1 MQLSKLT
8 FSLASLVLMF
18 ALVFATTP
26 AMADTGGP
34 EVTFV
39 DDEFPDDATRGT
51 LTVKVTF
58 DPAVLVGDDLTAT
71 DNPAGIGP
79 DDLQYRLKNGAGG
92 WITDSANFG
101 SVDRT
106 TTTNTGVTDSG
117 FTFTVDLDTAT
128 PTFLTNPTTSAAYT
142 LDDARAIFVRVP
154 ENAVSTAD
162 AFDGTAD
169 LGNVASALKEYK
181 LPPIHTDAFAK
192 LEAEED
198 EDELATYDLTITFV
212 DDAGDKVTGALDP
225 VLTVDD
231 LQVMPAGSVVFEDFA
246 TPSADENIVY
256 TVTVILRAGVDTA
269 MISVDSGF
277 AAAAEMD
284 GSVTV
289 STLSTLATPMKPTF
303 TVNAGR
309 TVSLNWDDVTGAGS
323 YTVTQMQAGAAD
335 VPYPATGAS
344 PITASEFT
352 TPILAVGTYTFT
364 VKAMSD
370 SAVDSAASPASDDVV
385 VAGTAPT
392 VTVSEVSDSLNVTN
406 KEFKVDFAFE
416 MAGMGEAPVPVLASE
431 EGRDEFKAE
440 YIKVTTDAAGMT
452 DARIPAP
459 MVVALRGDGNFR
471 ATIDYTGATLPLYVS
486 LIEADSTATPPVMG
500 VDVSAI
506 MYGTDTTATSLMVD
520 ADNVAPMFAA
530 STATRSIAENVAI
543 AADVNV
549 GTPITATDTDGT
561 VEGYS
566 LSGADAASFT
576 IDSMGQLMT
585 AAALMPGTYTVMVTA
600 TDDDGA
606 ASDEVTVTIT
616 VTDVAG
622 YPLTQEDPT
631 VTITIDMLDTTAR
644 TFTVEVTS
652 TPGAMSDGSAPAAQP
667 VTHSDL
673 EVKDAGDMVVM
684 TTVVEEGTAT
694 NPTTN
699 VSRYVAELKY
709 GIASNAPDSVG
720 LVSTFATANT
730 VAPATFVA
738 PNNDPT
744 FPATTVTTLTVA
756 ENQPIGTLVGTFTAD
771 DDDTLTYSLSGADA
785 ASFTID
791 SGTGQLKTA
800 VMFDYEAVPVK
811 RSYSVTVTA
820 SDNKGGMDA
829 SIAVTINVTDVAD
842 TVVPPTVAISL
853 VSHDEAMKTFQV
865 RFAFAAATVAPTVGT
880 AGPVPTDFM
889 ASAISVMKAGATAG
903 TMVAASI
910 PEDLLVTK
918 LRTGEWV
925 ATIDYSLDTDGLPL
939 YVSLTDP
946 STVSM
951 INGMAADG
959 TPTPA
964 LTVEATPVNAAPV
977 FTDGTSATRSVAEN
991 TAAGTAIGTPVAATD
1006 ADTGDTLTFTLG
1018 GTDAASFAIVATSG
1032 QLQTSAALDYETKNS
1047 YSVSVMVSDGNGGMA
1062 SIPVTI
1068 NVTNDTADD
1077 NNAPMFAA
1085 ETATRSVAE
1094 NTAAGM
1100 AIGDPVAATDADTGD
1115 TLTFTLGGTDAAS
1128 FAIVATSG
1136 QLQTSA
1142 ALDYETK
1149 NSYSV
1154 SVMVSDG
1161 NGGTDSIAVTIS
1173 VTDVVEDDEPA
1184 DETDPVVA
1192 IVPVVGDKIAA
1203 FDVTFTV
1210 TEANL
1215 ATTDGV
1221 KVAITPADAVTDAAP
1236 AAMAPTSG
1244 NAYTVTV
1251 TPTAPTA
1258 ANPTITGVPITITVT
1273 ATDAAGNSG
1282 MNSIA
1287 VQLGNRAYT
1296 PPAPADTTDPTV
1308 AVTPIAGAQSAAF
1321 DVMITATDE
1330 TSTLTA
1336 ASISVAVT
1344 STNTGTATYTVGDVT
1359 AGTAANT
1366 YTVTI
1371 TPTAATT
1378 ATITEET
1385 LNISVTATDA
1395 AGNDAT
1401 QAIAV
1406 TLAARMAT
1414 STTPTTGDVTIASKG
1429 YAVLV
1434 NPGATAAQHG
1444 IQSSVDTIEYDLPN
1458 LYEFF
1463 RDSGTIVLNGS
1474 SGTAFGA
1481 VRMTEIMWGEDAAL
1495 VANSSMS
1502 QWIEI
1507 QNTTAAAITVNFGA
1521 AGGWSLTF
1529 KRAEYDNSTADA
1541 VDRISNLGN
1550 PGRWNV
1556 PGQSG
1561 RSVAS
1566 GNDAQVELVSMV
1578 RKHTDARSHRSD
1590 GWEAAIR
1597 PSLNIAGARIANPGA
1612 AKAVVIVSGSSP
1624 TIDRG
1629 TVYIS
1634 EIGNLGD
1641 GEDWIEL
1648 YNASDSAQNIKNW
1661 IISVVEAD
1669 RVAAA
1674 ARTSDGPLTKGNQEG
1689 NGIDREVVQF
1699 GRATYEDALKI
1710 PAKSYLLVTAKDP
1723 ADSDSPLAVGIN
1735 LQNTRVNRDP
1745 KDNQTTGQ
1753 THLYYV
1759 ASGLKIPNEAALV
1772 ILRNHHEKEGV
1783 SSHFRDIVNIGDY
1796 VGQSG
1801 VDVNIAGKWNTEVW
1815 PLQSTR
1821 KPGDRENVGAGAN
1834 AVIQR
1839 DRGTDR
1845 HWAHKDLWSDSP
1857 FTGLGYDRDVPKSA
1871 TTEGTPGY
1879 ANGGGI
1885 DKIAG
1890 LSDGDITISEIMYAN
1905 GNGRVPQWVELYNSS
1920 MTRSV
1925 NLNGWDLEINNVD
1938 SEDIMSNEYINRR
1951 ITLGDVKVLP
1961 NQTVLIVSTSGRN
1974 TSRAIFPDHRI
1985 FDLSASD
1992 AFGRENRLDPILS
2005 STGFNVALYDKDDKP
2020 VDEAGNIDNNRRTN
2034 DAPAWALP
2042 NAETA
2047 DGRTSIIRRYK
2058 GGEAGDGTMEDAWI
2072 LASETNLAYLNVGDL
2087 YYGRSTD
2094 ISTPGFRGGGPLPVS
2109 LSKFRPERLDDG
2121 SIVVRWVTESELD
2134 NAGFNI
2140 LRSDTSDGEFT
2151 KLNEQLIAGNGTTSE
2166 RNSYEWTDTSAKPNV
2181 VYYYQIQDVSLDG
2194 DVATLR
2200 TTRLKGH
2207 ISAAGKLTT
2216 TWGDLKLQD

>member
-26 AMADTGGP
+26 AMAATGGP
-34 EVTFV
+34 TVTFV
-39 DDEFPDDATRGT
+39 DDEFPDDATRGS
-51 LTVKVTF
+51 LKVKVTF

-71 DNPAGIGP
+71 DNVDGIGP
-79 DDLQYRLKNGAGG
+79 DDLQYRLKNGAGDF
-92 WITDSANFG
+92 ITASADFDSVA
-101 SVDRT
+101 RT
-106 TTTNTGVTDSG
+106 TTTNTGDTDDG
-117 FTFTVDLDTAT
+117 FTFTVDITNATAT
-128 PTFLTNPTTSAAYT
+128 TGAIT
-142 LDDARAIFVRVP
+142 DARSIVVQVP
-154 ENAVSTAD
+154 AD
-162 AFDGTAD
+162 
-169 LGNVASALKEYK
+169 VASAADPLGGAGLGNQAASKSYA
-181 LPPIHTDAFAK
+181 LPSIHADAFAK
-192 LEAEED
+192 LEAAED
-198 EDELATYDLTITFV
+198 GDATATYDLTITFV
-212 DDAGDKVTGALDP
+212 DDAGTKLTAAGTLGTTP
-225 VLTVDD
+225 LTVDD
-231 LQVMPAGSVVFEDFA
+231 LQVMPKGGVVFGDFA
-246 TPSADENIVY
+246 TPASPDPDENIVY
-256 TVTVILRAGVDTA
+256 TVTVILRGGVNTA
-269 MISVDSGF
+269 TISVDSGF

-284 GSVTV
+284 GSVEV
-289 STLSTLATPMKPTF
+289 SVLSTLATPMKPTF
-303 TVNAGR
+303 TVNADR

-323 YTVTQMQAGAAD
+323 YMVTQAGTAAAT
-335 VPYPATGAS
+335 YPATGAS

-352 TPILAVGTYTFT
+352 TPALAVGTYTFT

-385 VAGTAPT
+385 VAGTPPT
-392 VTVSEVSDSLNVTN
+392 VTVSLVSGSLDVTD
-406 KEFKVDFAFE
+406 KEFLVDFEFVA
-416 MAGMGEAPVPVLASE
+416 MPGEAAVPDGLMA
-431 EGRDEFKAE
+431 D

-452 DARIPAP
+452 DARIPDP
-459 MVVALRGDGNFR
+459 MVEPLRGAGNFR

-486 LIEADSTATPPVMG
+486 LIEADSMATPPVMG

-506 MYGTDTTATSLMVD
+506 TYGTDATATSLMVD
-520 ADNVAPMFAA
+520 APNV
-530 STATRSIAENVAI
+530 
-543 AADVNV
+543 
-549 GTPITATDTDGT
+549 
-561 VEGYS
+561 
-566 LSGADAASFT
+566 
-576 IDSMGQLMT
+576 
-585 AAALMPGTYTVMVTA
+585 
-600 TDDDGA
+600 
-606 ASDEVTVTIT
+606 
-616 VTDVAG
+616 
-622 YPLTQEDPT
+622 
-631 VTITIDMLDTTAR
+631 
-644 TFTVEVTS
+644 
-652 TPGAMSDGSAPAAQP
+652 
-667 VTHSDL
+667 
-673 EVKDAGDMVVM
+673 
-684 TTVVEEGTAT
+684 
-694 NPTTN
+694 
-699 VSRYVAELKY
+699 
-709 GIASNAPDSVG
+709 
-720 LVSTFATANT
+720 
-730 VAPATFVA
+730 
-738 PNNDPT
+738 DPT
-744 FPATTVTTLTVA
+744 FPATTPTMLTVA
-756 ENQPIGTLVGTFTAD
+756 EEQPVGTNVGAAFTAND
-771 DDDTLTYSLSGADA
+771 TDTLTYSLSGTDA

-791 SGTGQLKTA
+791 GMGQLKTA
-800 VMFDYEAVPVK
+800 VVFNYEAVPAK
-811 RSYSVTVTA
+811 TSYSVTVTA
-820 SDNKGGMDA
+820 SDGKGGTDA
-829 SIAVTINVTDVAD
+829 SIDVTINVTDVAD
-842 TVVPPTVAISL
+842 TVVPPTVTISL

-959 TPTPA
+959 ATTPALTVEATPVNADPTFPATTVTTLTVAENAAVGTAVGAALTANDTDPLTYSLSGTDAAAFTIGLTTGQLMTAVALDYETKMSYSVTVTASDGKGGMDASIDVTINVTDVADTVVPPTVTISLVSHDEAMKTFQVRFAFAAATVAPTVGTAGPVPTDFMASAISVMKAGATAGTMVAASIPEDLLVTKLRTGEWVATIDYSLDTDGLPLHVSLTDPSTVSMINGMAADGTPTPA

-977 FTDGTSATRSVAEN
+977 FTDGTSATRTVVEN
-991 TAAGTAIGTPVAATD
+991 TAAGTAIGTPVAAMD

-1192 IVPVVGDKIAA
+1192 IVPVVGDKTAA

-1221 KVAITPADAVTDAAP
+1221 KVAITPADAVTDATP

-1251 TPTAPTA
+1251 TPIAPTTD
-1258 ANPTITGVPITITVT
+1258 NRDITGVPITITVT

-1282 MNSIA
+1282 MASIA

-1401 QAIAV
+1401 QSIAV
-1406 TLAARMAT
+1406 TLAERPAT

-1648 YNASDSAQNIKNW
+1648 YNASDSAANIKNW

-1857 FTGLGYDRDVPKSA
+1857 FTGLGYDRDVSKNA
-1871 TTEGTPGY
+1871 MTEGTPGY

-2034 DAPAWALP
+2034 DDPAWALP

-2151 KLNEQLIAGNGTTSE
+2151 KLNEQLIAGHGTTSE

>member
-8 FSLASLVLMF
+8 FSLASLVLIS

-26 AMADTGGP
+26 VMAADDGP
-34 EVTFV
+34 EVTLGAALTGSTDRMALEIEVTFSPAVVVDEVAAADLKYTLLDGAGAPLNTTHTNADADSVGRTDTTATGTTDTKFTFV
-39 DDEFPDDATRGT
+39 LPNFSDASSFGAARSVVLKVPADGANALNDLKASDPLLGNKASASVTYTLPPVHDAEVSFTDPEPVRGMPGQF
-51 LTVKVTF
+51 TVTVTF
-58 DPAVLVGDDLTAT
+58 DSG
-71 DNPAGIGP
+71 
-79 DDLQYRLKNGAGG
+79 Q
-92 WITDSANFG
+92 
-101 SVDRT
+101 
-106 TTTNTGVTDSG
+106 TTNAL
-117 FTFTVDLDTAT
+117 DL
-128 PTFLTNPTTSAAYT
+128 SAAALT
-142 LDDARAIFVRVP
+142 GSD
-154 ENAVSTAD
+154 
-162 AFDGTAD
+162 FDVGP
-169 LGNVASALKEYK
+169 NKN
-181 LPPIHTDAFAK
+181 
-192 LEAEED
+192 EA
-198 EDELATYDLTITFV
+198 
-212 DDAGDKVTGALDP
+212 
-225 VLTVDD
+225 
-231 LQVMPAGSVVFEDFA
+231 
-246 TPSADENIVY
+246 
-256 TVTVILRAGVDTA
+256 TVTVGTEDSSTTGKLSYPLTIELARNVNTA
-269 MISVDSGF
+269 TISVDSGF
-277 AAAAEMD
+277 APAADMN

-289 STLSTLATPMKPTF
+289 STLSILDAPMKPTF
-303 TVNAGR
+303 SVSGR
-309 TVSLNWDDVTGAGS
+309 TVSLNWDDVDDADS
-323 YTVTQMQAGAAD
+323 YTVTQAGTAAAT
-335 VPYPATGAS
+335 YPATGDS

-352 TPILAVGTYTFT
+352 TPKLAVGAYTFT

-370 SAVDSAASPASDDVV
+370 SAVDSAASPASDSVV

-392 VTVSEVSDSLNVTN
+392 VTVSLVSGSLDVTD
-406 KEFKVDFAFE
+406 KEFLVDFAFVI
-416 MAGMGEAPVPVLASE
+416 AGMGEAPVPGSGELM
-431 EGRDEFKAE
+431 AE

-459 MVVALRGDGNFR
+459 MVEDLRGAGNFR
-471 ATIDYTGATLPLYVS
+471 ATIDYTGAPLPLYVS

-500 VDVSAI
+500 VDVSMI
-506 MYGTDTTATSLMVD
+506 TYGTDAAATSLMVD
-520 ADNVAPMFAA
+520 APNAA
-530 STATRSIAENVAI
+530 
-543 AADVNV
+543 
-549 GTPITATDTDGT
+549 
-561 VEGYS
+561 
-566 LSGADAASFT
+566 
-576 IDSMGQLMT
+576 
-585 AAALMPGTYTVMVTA
+585 
-600 TDDDGA
+600 
-606 ASDEVTVTIT
+606 
-616 VTDVAG
+616 
-622 YPLTQEDPT
+622 
-631 VTITIDMLDTTAR
+631 
-644 TFTVEVTS
+644 
-652 TPGAMSDGSAPAAQP
+652 
-667 VTHSDL
+667 
-673 EVKDAGDMVVM
+673 
-684 TTVVEEGTAT
+684 
-694 NPTTN
+694 
-699 VSRYVAELKY
+699 
-709 GIASNAPDSVG
+709 
-720 LVSTFATANT
+720 
-730 VAPATFVA
+730 
-738 PNNDPT
+738 PT

-756 ENQPIGTLVGTFTAD
+756 ENTAVGMNIGAAITATD
-771 DDDTLTYSLSGADA
+771 PGDTLTYTLGGVDA
-785 ASFTID
+785 ASFAIVAT
-791 SGTGQLKTA
+791 SGQLQTKAALEADGATAKT
-800 VMFDYEAVPVK
+800 
-811 RSYSVTVTA
+811 SYMVTVTA
-820 SDNKGGMDA
+820 SDSGTPALTA
-829 SIAVTINVTDVAD
+829 SIDVTITVTDVAD
-842 TVVPPTVAISL
+842 TVVPPTVTISL

-865 RFAFAAATVAPTVGT
+865 RFAFAAATVDPMVGT
-880 AGPVPTDFM
+880 AGPVPTALM

-903 TMVAASI
+903 TMVDAAI
-910 PEDLLVTK
+910 PDPTVTA

-925 ATIDYSLDTDGLPL
+925 ATVDYSLDTDGLPL

-959 TPTPA
+959 ATTPA
-964 LTVEATPVNAAPV
+964 LTVEATPVNAAPE
-977 FTDGTSATRSVAEN
+977 FTDGTSATRTVSEN

-1006 ADTGDTLTFTLG
+1006 ADPGDTLTFTLG

-1296 PPAPADTTDPTV
+1296 PPADPDTTDPTV
-1308 AVTPIAGAQSAAF
+1308 AVTPVAGAQSAAF
-1321 DVMITATDE
+1321 DVTITATDE

-1336 ASISVAVT
+1336 ASISVTVT
-1344 STNTGTATYTVGDVT
+1344 STNTGAATYTVGDVT

-1378 ATITEET
+1378 ADIAEET

-1395 AGNDAT
+1395 AGNSAI

-1406 TLAARMAT
+1406 ALAARTAT

-1566 GNDAQVELVSMV
+1566 GNDSQVELVSMV

-1629 TVYIS
+1629 TVFIS

-1674 ARTSDGPLTKGNQEG
+1674 ARTSNGPLTKGNQEG

-1699 GRATYEDALKI
+1699 GRATYEDALNI

-1735 LQNTRVNRDP
+1735 LQNTKVNRDP

-1834 AVIQR
+1834 AIIER
-1839 DRGTDR
+1839 NIGKTN
-1845 HWAHKDLWSDSP
+1845 HWAHKDLWADAP
-1857 FTGLGYDRDVPKSA
+1857 FTGLGYDRDISKSA

-1879 ANGGGI
+1879 ANGGGL

-1951 ITLGDVKVLP
+1951 IILGDVKVLP

-1974 TSRAIFPDHRI
+1974 TSRDIFPDHRVI
-1985 FDLSASD
+1985 DLSASD

-2020 VDEAGNIDNNRRTN
+2020 VDEVGNIDNSRRTN

-2042 NAETA
+2042 NPETA

-2058 GGEAGDGTMEDAWI
+2058 GGEARIGTMEDAWI

-2140 LRSDTSDGEFT
+2140 LRSDTRDGEYT

-2166 RNSYEWTDTSAKPNV
+2166 RNTYEFSDTSAKPNV